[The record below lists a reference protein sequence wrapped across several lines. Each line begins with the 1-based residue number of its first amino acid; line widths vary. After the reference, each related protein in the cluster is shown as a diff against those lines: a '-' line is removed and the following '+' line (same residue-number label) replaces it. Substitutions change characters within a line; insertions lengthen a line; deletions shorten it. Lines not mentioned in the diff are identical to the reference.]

1 MEAFTGATTAATSS
15 ENVLRKG
22 DRTMGMAKNEI
33 LMRSRDQAATIFEE
47 CLSIEARTGAHLFFD
62 YFPHVNSISI
72 GIHVNKWKRGI
83 GADLDVSGTLET
95 VHEIKKIKEELSELP
110 EKIKNLQ
117 NDKGLAQKK
126 RVAAL
131 KAELKELKG

>member
-22 DRTMGMAKNEI
+22 DRTMGMTKNEI
-33 LMRSRDQAATIFEE
+33 LMRSRDQAAIVFEE
-47 CLSIEARTGAHLFFD
+47 CLSIEARTGAQIFLYYH
-62 YFPHVNSISI
+62 PHVNSISI
-72 GIHVNKWKRGI
+72 GIHVNKWEKGI
-83 GADLDVSGTLET
+83 GADLDVSVDLDTDFG
-95 VHEIKKIKEELSELP
+95 IKEAKKELSELP